1 MKSIPWFG
9 LVIVAVLPF
18 PIAAEVG
25 LRHSNEAVVL
35 ENDLVR
41 VELHRDRNFHPSILV
56 DKRNPRPSLID
67 DIGFIAWNVTKA
79 DWMRSA
85 TSDWQVTIEPNR
97 DKNMA
102 WCQTTLSRKSPKET
116 RSFFRL
122 RTTIR
127 DGSPAVELVFDA
139 KFRSEHVQTVGL
151 QIQGSGY
158 QQAEWTTAWGKTNLG
173 LIGRKNSFHAMLG
186 FQNSL
191 MLTRQNDNPPSGMLV
206 FHNRAWNTVFPTLRE
221 KPTLVRYMHATLTS
235 PARCNIT
242 LVPFL
247 NKPSLLAATKK
258 FGRPSGV
265 ELPGPYPRSTAKHRR
280 AKYALIPADKER
292 GFVVFPVAPFETVLP
307 NFLPLV
313 ETVGKAIRIRACE
326 GEYEPASFAIRAL
339 KPLRDVTLKVS
350 NLVKGDSFIPADAI
364 DAHVVKVWR
373 QAGPPTMADA
383 TLGSGQVV
391 PELLLKDDRVQLTG
405 SRPDVR
411 LDGPVN
417 TTIDANSTKQFWLT
431 VHVPDKLP
439 AGRYRGNVI
448 ITSTDS
454 ATVQIPL
461 TVEVLPFSLS
471 PSRKKQGIWFKAE
484 RRRTQREYV
493 EPDVYRRL
501 LGDVRAHGMQFVTIR
516 GRGLG
521 IAEDVLKIHK
531 DARMS
536 GTAIWSSWFPST
548 ARDFA
553 PLRASLE
560 KATRKHG
567 YKQLYFQAADEP
579 NSEAQIAQAL
589 AYFTRVKAAGGR
601 TFCNIMPE
609 YAIRLGDR
617 LDVPCVG
624 YSNFFGSLERPE
636 PVSKKAAIALASLL
650 RTHDDVWYYWQC
662 RVEDPRIN
670 RLLFGFLLMKSPATG
685 AMPYTYGTLEAK
697 DPFNDWSALQQGQI
711 SRAGGGAVYHA
722 RDGSLPTIQWEA
734 SREGVDDARYVST
747 LEALIREARR
757 EPGLSTAVDQANK
770 TLTAVYSRLPKH
782 LYDTMA
788 NVSPAVLDEMRAEVI
803 NAILKLR
810 RIMADL

>member
-9 LVIVAVLPF
+9 LAIVTVWTLP
-18 PIAAEVG
+18 ANAEVV
-25 LRHSNEAVVL
+25 LKRSNEAIVL
-35 ENDLVR
+35 ENALVR

-67 DIGFIAWNVTKA
+67 DIGFTAWNVAKA

-85 TSDWQVTIEPNR
+85 TSDWQITIEPNQ
-97 DKNMA
+97 DKNVA
-102 WCQTTLSRKSPKET
+102 WCQTTLWRKSPNGT
-116 RSFFRL
+116 PSFFRL

-127 DGSPAVELVFDA
+127 DGSPAVELVFDV
-139 KFRSEHVQTVGL
+139 KYRPEHVHSVGL
-151 QIQGSGY
+151 QIEASGY
-158 QQAEWTTAWGKTNLG
+158 QQAEWTTAWGKKNLE

-186 FQNSL
+186 FQNGL
-191 MLTRQNDNPPSGMLV
+191 ALTRQKESPTAGLMV
-206 FHNRAWNTVFPTLRE
+206 FHNTAWNTVFPTLRE
-221 KPTLVRYMHATLTS
+221 KPTLVRYMHSTLAS

-247 NKPSLLAATKK
+247 NKPSLLAATNK

-265 ELPGPYPRSTAKHRR
+265 ELLGRHPRSKPKRR
-280 AKYALIPADKER
+280 PTNYALTPADKER
-292 GFVVFPVAPFETVLP
+292 GFVACPVAPFETVLP
-307 NFLPLV
+307 EFLPPV

-326 GEYEPASFAIRAL
+326 GEYEPASFVIRAS

-350 NLVKGDSFIPADAI
+350 NLVKGDSIIPAEAI

-373 QAGPPTMADA
+373 QAGPPTTADA

-391 PELLLKDDRVQLTG
+391 PELLLKDDRVKLTG
-405 SRPDVR
+405 SRPVVR
-411 LDGPVN
+411 LDGQVN
-417 TTIDANSTKQFWLT
+417 TTVDANSTKQFWLT
-431 VHVPDKLP
+431 VHVPDKLL
-439 AGRYRGNVI
+439 AGRYRGNVVV
-448 ITSTDS
+448 TSTDT

-461 TVEVLPFSLS
+461 EVEVLPFSLS

-531 DARMS
+531 AAGMS
-536 GTAIWSSWFPST
+536 GTAIWSSWFPSS

-553 PLRASLE
+553 PLRANLE
-560 KATRKHG
+560 KATQKHG
-567 YKQLYFQAADEP
+567 YKRLYFQAADEP
-579 NSEAQIAQAL
+579 NSEARIAQAL

-636 PVSKKAAIALASLL
+636 PVSKKASEALASLL
-650 RTHDDVWYYWQC
+650 QTHDDVWYYWQC

-685 AMPYTYGTLEAK
+685 AMPYTYGTLEAE
-697 DPFNDWSALQQGQI
+697 DPFNDWSALQRGQI

-747 LEALIREARR
+747 LEALIREAGL
-757 EPGLSTAVDQANK
+757 EPKLSTAVDRANK
-770 TLTAVYSRLPKH
+770 TLKAVYSRLPEH

-810 RIMADL
+810 RIMAKL

>member
-9 LVIVAVLPF
+9 LTIVAVLTLP
-18 PIAAEVG
+18 ATAEVV
-25 LRHSNEAVVL
+25 LRRSSEVVVL
-35 ENDLVR
+35 ENALVR
-41 VELHRDRNFHPSILV
+41 VELQRGRNFHPSVLV
-56 DKRNPRPSLID
+56 DKRNPRASLID
-67 DIGFIAWNVTKA
+67 DIGFIAWNVPRA
-79 DWMRSA
+79 DWMASA
-85 TSDWQVTIEPNR
+85 TSDWQVTIETNQ
-97 DKNMA
+97 DKNVA
-102 WCQTTLSRKSPKET
+102 WCQTTLSRKSPNGT
-116 RSFFRL
+116 RSFLRL

-127 DGSPAVELVFDA
+127 DGSPAVELVFDVN
-139 KFRSEHVQTVGL
+139 FRPEHLQTVGL
-151 QIQGSGY
+151 QIQASGY
-158 QQAEWTTAWGKTNLG
+158 QQAEWTTAWGKTDLG

-186 FQNSL
+186 FQNGL
-191 MLTRQNDNPPSGMLV
+191 ALTRQKESPTAGMMV
-206 FHNRAWNTVFPTLRE
+206 FHNTAWNTVFPTLRE
-221 KPTLVRYMHATLTS
+221 KPTLVRYMHSTLAS
-235 PARCNIT
+235 PARCHIT

-247 NKPSLLAATKK
+247 NKPSLLAATNK

-265 ELPGPYPRSTAKHRR
+265 KLLSPRPRSKPKRR
-280 AKYALIPADKER
+280 PANYALTPADKKR
-292 GFVVFPVAPFETVLP
+292 GFVAFPVRPFETVLP
-307 NFLPLV
+307 EFQPPV
-313 ETVGKAIRIRACE
+313 ETVGKAIRIRACQ
-326 GEYEPASFAIRAL
+326 GEYEPASFAIRAS

-350 NLVKGDSFIPADAI
+350 NLVKGDSIIPADAI

-391 PELLLKDDRVQLTG
+391 PELLLKDDRVKLTG
-405 SRPDVR
+405 SRPVVR
-411 LDGPVN
+411 LDGQVN

-431 VHVPDKLP
+431 VHVPDKLS
-439 AGRYRGNVI
+439 AGRYHGNVVV
-448 ITSTDS
+448 TSTDT
-454 ATVQIPL
+454 ATVQMPL
-461 TVEVLPFSLS
+461 ELEVLPFSLS

-531 DARMS
+531 AAGMS
-536 GTAIWSSWFPST
+536 GTAIWSSWFPSS
-548 ARDFA
+548 AGDFA

-567 YKQLYFQAADEP
+567 YKRLYFQAADEP
-579 NSEAQIAQAL
+579 NSEARIAQAL

-636 PVSKKAAIALASLL
+636 PVSKKASEALASLL
-650 RTHDDVWYYWQC
+650 QTHDDVWYYWQC

-685 AMPYTYGTLEAK
+685 AMPYTYGTLEAE
-697 DPFNDWSALQQGQI
+697 DPFNDWSALQRGQI

-747 LEALIREARR
+747 LEALIREARL
-757 EPGLSTAVDQANK
+757 EPKLSTAVDRANK
-770 TLTAVYSRLPKH
+770 TLKAVYSRLPKH

-788 NVSPAVLDEMRAEVI
+788 NVSPSVLDEMRAEVI